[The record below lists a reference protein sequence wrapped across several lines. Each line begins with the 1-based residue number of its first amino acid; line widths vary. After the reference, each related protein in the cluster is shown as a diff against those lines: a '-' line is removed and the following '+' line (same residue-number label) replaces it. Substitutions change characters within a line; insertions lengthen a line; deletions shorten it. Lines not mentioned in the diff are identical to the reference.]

1 MFISK
6 TEFITI
12 SEHGTAWHSFVHSL
26 PVLPLKQWHV
36 HVFPT
41 RHLDEVQPKIA
52 GGGGTAHG
60 SGDRVF

>member
-6 TEFITI
+6 SEFITI
-12 SEHGTAWHSFVHSL
+12 SEHSTAWHSFVHSL
-26 PVLPLKQWHV
+26 PFVLPLKQWHV

-52 GGGGTAHG
+52 VGGGGGTAQ
-60 SGDRVF
+60 